1 MGNTNPAVQYGITLN
16 GSYKGFDLSV
26 FLQGIT
32 KRDVYSSYYVDL
44 NNSHTMNYTADYDPY
59 IDGSGSEPRPV
70 NIDGHGNNYES
81 SRHLE
86 NGAYFR
92 LKNLQLGYTVP
103 WNRVQ
108 NLRIFVAG
116 QNLFTIT
123 SFRGLDPEFTGGV
136 LTPGIDPMDYPNVR
150 TLSAGINVTF

>member
-1 MGNTNPAVQYGITLN
+1 
-16 GSYKGFDLSV
+16 
-26 FLQGIT
+26 
-32 KRDVYSSYYVDL
+32 
-44 NNSHTMNYTADYDPY
+44 MNYTADYDPY

-103 WNRVQ
+103 WNRLQ
-108 NLRIFVAG
+108 NLRIFIAG

-123 SFRGLDPEFTGGV
+123 NYAGIDPEFRPNDTENGDGFTTNLAPGIERRGTYFTTTSFTFGV
-136 LTPGIDPMDYPNVR
+136 LAS
-150 TLSAGINVTF
+150 LQ